1 MWPQCQRHLASKIL
15 RIRPSGQAALAGK
28 VASQE
33 KEREREMKKEN
44 GRRMETLQHMCR
56 GAACIR
62 EYRVRH
68 KKQACA
74 SACGPTAKTRQ
85 HLIITRA
92 FSCSHKKM
100 QLGASTESVC
110 SASPPGWRGDSHRK
124 HVLASVLT
132 TGEPR
137 KKTCLSI
144 LMKFSIQG
152 EGGVLLNLL
161 LLLK

>member
-1 MWPQCQRHLASKIL
+1 MWPQCQRHLPSKIL
-15 RIRPSGQAALAGK
+15 RIRPSGQAAK
-28 VASQE
+28 RKRE
-33 KEREREMKKEN
+33 KEKQKEN

-56 GAACIR
+56 GSACIR

-68 KKQACA
+68 KKQACQDGEA
-74 SACGPTAKTRQ
+74 ALDNYSSIFMSPQEDATRRQ
-85 HLIITRA
+85 HRV
-92 FSCSHKKM
+92 C
-100 QLGASTESVC
+100 VC

-152 EGGVLLNLL
+152 
-161 LLLK
+161 